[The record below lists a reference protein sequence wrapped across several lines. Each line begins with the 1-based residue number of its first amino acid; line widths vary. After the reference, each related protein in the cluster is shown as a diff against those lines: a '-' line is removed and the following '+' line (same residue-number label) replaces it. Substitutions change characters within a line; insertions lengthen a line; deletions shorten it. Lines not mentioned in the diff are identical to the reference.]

1 MIERR
6 VLKEKEK
13 RRVKKKK
20 KRREGAKK
28 ECAGGQGS
36 GFSFH
41 LKKKSH
47 FLQSQIIVFIK
58 VRGKKSVSSAQS
70 VRPGT
75 GIILIVANGY

>member
-20 KRREGAKK
+20 GREGAKK

-41 LKKKSH
+41 LKKK
-47 FLQSQIIVFIK
+47 
-58 VRGKKSVSSAQS
+58 KSLSSKS
-70 VRPGT
+70 
-75 GIILIVANGY
+75 NHCFH

>member
-28 ECAGGQGS
+28 ECAGRGGQGS
-36 GFSFH
+36 GFCFH
-41 LKKKSH
+41 LKKK
-47 FLQSQIIVFIK
+47 
-58 VRGKKSVSSAQS
+58 KSLSSKS
-70 VRPGT
+70 
-75 GIILIVANGY
+75 NHCFH

>member
-13 RRVKKKK
+13 RRVKKK

-58 VRGKKSVSSAQS
+58 VKKKSVSSAQS
-70 VRPGT
+70 VRPGA

>member
-36 GFSFH
+36 GFRFH
-41 LKKKSH
+41 LKKK
-47 FLQSQIIVFIK
+47 K
-58 VRGKKSVSSAQS
+58 VTFFKVKSLFS
-70 VRPGT
+70 
-75 GIILIVANGY
+75 LK